1 MKALISLARDKQYET
16 FFTAENEQLAASLGD
31 MLWNAAPQPLT
42 KAEVIDRIADC
53 DCYVTLW
60 GSPRLDADILAHAPR
75 LRLLTHLA
83 GTIVPFVSD
92 AMWDR
97 GIRVIS
103 GNSYFA
109 ESVAEGTVGYM
120 LAALR
125 DIPYYS
131 DRLKREHVWK
141 RPEDFPRGLLGRT
154 VGLVS
159 YGEIARHLV
168 RLLAPF
174 RVRIKV
180 YDVAPLP
187 ADDVAAY
194 GLQAASLEEIFST
207 CDVVSLHTPLYDATY
222 HLIGRDL
229 LRLLRPGSLF
239 LNTSRGAVVD
249 QSALEQ
255 ELATGRFRA
264 VLDVYEQEPPADD
277 CPLYAMDNVLMM
289 PHMGG
294 PTVDLRS
301 HITHDLLLESAAYL
315 DHNEPLRHEITRARA
330 QHMSSH

>member
-1 MKALISLARDKQYET
+1 M
-16 FFTAENEQLAASLGD
+16 
-31 MLWNAAPQPLT
+31 
-42 KAEVIDRIADC
+42 
-53 DCYVTLW
+53 
-60 GSPRLDADILAHAPR
+60 
-75 LRLLTHLA
+75 
-83 GTIVPFVSD
+83 
-92 AMWDR
+92 
-97 GIRVIS
+97 
-103 GNSYFA
+103 
-109 ESVAEGTVGYM
+109 
-120 LAALR
+120 
-125 DIPYYS
+125 
-131 DRLKREHVWK
+131 
-141 RPEDFPRGLLGRT
+141 
-154 VGLVS
+154 
-159 YGEIARHLV
+159 

-180 YDVAPLP
+180 YDIAPLP

-207 CDVVSLHTPLYDATY
+207 CDIVSLHTPLYDATY

-229 LRLLRPGSLF
+229 LRLLRPDSLF

-264 VLDVYEQEPPADD
+264 VLDVYEQEPPAVT
-277 CPLYAMDNVLMM
+277 CPLYSMDNVLMM

-330 QHMSSH
+330 EHMSSH

>member
-31 MLWNAAPQPLT
+31 ILWNAAPQPMT

-83 GTIVPFVSD
+83 GTVVPFVSD

-97 GIRVIS
+97 GSRVIS

-109 ESVAEGTVGYM
+109 ESVAEGAVGYM

-207 CDVVSLHTPLYDATY
+207 CDVVSLHTPLY
-222 HLIGRDL
+222 
-229 LRLLRPGSLF
+229 
-239 LNTSRGAVVD
+239 AVVHH
-249 QSALEQ
+249 SALEQ

-264 VLDVYEQEPPADD
+264 VLDVYEQEPPADA
-277 CPLYAMDNVLMM
+277 CPLYSMDNVLMM

-330 QHMSSH
+330 VHLSSH